1 MKTDRRKFLGALA
14 LGSAHMLFENPLYGK
29 AGRFVGTDPLQR
41 ITLGKSGLQT
51 TMLGFGT
58 GVSAGNRTAFLTR
71 QDHAKSVATLRYAY
85 DRGVRMF
92 DNADSYGTH
101 GLVAEALKGM
111 DRDQLMLSS
120 KIWTRGGGIPE
131 PERPDA
137 HQVVE
142 RFRKELNTDYIDLVQ
157 IHCMVDDN
165 WTDTERRQMDSLED
179 LKAKGIIRA
188 HGVSV
193 HSLEAMEAAVDD
205 PWIDVLHARI
215 NPYGIAMDRTDPAEV
230 VKVIHKLHKAGKG
243 VIGMKMV
250 GNGKYQHEPEKIDH
264 TLRFVLG
271 LGSVDM
277 VIVGFEEDAQVDDM
291 IDRMEGALG
300 HLA

>member
-1 MKTDRRKFLGALA
+1 MNIDRRKFLGALA
-14 LGSAHMLFENPLYGK
+14 LGTAHMLFENPLYGNV
-29 AGRFVGTDPLQR
+29 GRFAGTNPLQK

-51 TMLGFGT
+51 TLLGFGC
-58 GVSAGNRTAFLTR
+58 GVSASNRTAFLTR
-71 QDHAKSVATLRYAY
+71 QDHGKSVATLRHAY

-101 GLVAEALKGM
+101 GIMAEALKGM
-111 DRDQLMLSS
+111 DREALMLSS

-137 HQVVE
+137 NVVVE

-157 IHCMVDDN
+157 IHCMVDED
-165 WTDTERRQMDSLED
+165 WTDTQRRQMDNLED
-179 LKAKGIIRA
+179 LKAKGIIKA

-193 HSLEAMEAAVDD
+193 HSLEAMEDAVDN

-215 NPYGIAMDRTDPAEV
+215 NPYGIAMDRPDPAEV
-230 VKVIHKLHKAGKG
+230 VKVIHRLHAAGKG

-250 GNGKYQHEPEKIDH
+250 GNGAFQNEQEKIDH

-291 IDRMEGALG
+291 LDRVEGALG
-300 HLA
+300 GLS